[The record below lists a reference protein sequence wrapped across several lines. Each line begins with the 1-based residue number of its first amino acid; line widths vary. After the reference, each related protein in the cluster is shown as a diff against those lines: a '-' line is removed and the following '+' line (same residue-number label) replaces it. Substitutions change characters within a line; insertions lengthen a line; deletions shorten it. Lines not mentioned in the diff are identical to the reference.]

1 MTLEMPTPESLD
13 EEAAG
18 LENLALKKEAQ
29 ARQYTTSPAGREAL
43 MRDAAI
49 FREEAQSKRAKAERM
64 RLTAA
69 KAHEVAMGIE

>member
-18 LENLALKKEAQ
+18 LENLALKKESQ
-29 ARQYTTSPAGREAL
+29 ARQYTTSPSGREAL

-49 FREEAQSKRAKAERM
+49 FREEAAAKRAKAERM
-64 RLTAA
+64 R
-69 KAHEVAMGIE
+69 KVQ